1 MTPSEVSLV
10 ATAPAATL
18 PTESVEVSACWN
30 SRGVFGNSSCPE
42 LEQFIHCR
50 NCPVYSAAGAQLL
63 HRHLPAEYRREWTQ
77 HYGKVREERRG
88 ATVSAILFRLGED
101 WLALPTQLFQ
111 EVAERRCIHSLP
123 HRRQGVVIGLANVR
137 GELLIC
143 ISLGHLLGLEKLPS
157 REILR
162 TRYDRLLVVSR
173 EGHRLG
179 FPVDDVSGPYRFVPS
194 DLKSPPATVSKSSPT
209 FVQYLVYWRERAA
222 GVLDPEAI
230 FRALER
236 RLE

>member
-1 MTPSEVSLV
+1 MSESSLQPLTP
-10 ATAPAATL
+10 ADAPAKL
-18 PTESVEVSACWN
+18 VECWKET
-30 SRGVFGNSSCPE
+30 GVYGNKTCPK
-42 LEQFIHCR
+42 LKDFSHCHH
-50 NCPVYSAAGAQLL
+50 CPVYSAAGGQLL
-63 HRHLPAEYRREWTQ
+63 DRVAPPEYRREWSL
-77 HYGKVREERRG
+77 HFAREKPERPLG
-88 ATVSAILFRLGED
+88 SISAVVFRLHSE
-101 WLALPTQLFQ
+101 WLALPTQAFQ
-111 EVAERRCIHSLP
+111 EVAERRPIHSLP
-123 HRRQGVVIGLANVR
+123 HRRQGLVLGLANVR